1 MSALAA
7 LSGAV
12 WTWLLAELL
21 LSGAL
26 WATYVLLARR
36 LRTAA
41 DRFLFLKLSF
51 VALLVLPWLPAI
63 LPPSSGVAWEV
74 AARLPAPLLRRDL
87 QALGSGPRLGVT
99 SALALLYLLWAG
111 RCLLSLGLGAWR
123 LRRLVQGA
131 QARELPGWGTVF
143 LHAGALPPATVG
155 IVRPRILL
163 PARLYQQLEPR
174 AVQLILRHEAVHQR
188 RRDGL
193 FNSVVVLLRGLLGF
207 SPFVRALARHFE
219 SEMELSVDAA
229 VLADPGIAPREYGRL
244 LLALATELLP
254 RPQPG
259 GSEIFIARSLITRR
273 IAAMTKPSSAKNRPV
288 LAACA
293 FAAFAL
299 LGGGG
304 LSALNLTSSAWASA
318 APNPTAA
325 ADSALQIFLVQ
336 PGGSRS
342 VADEDGGSLPLAAAP
357 VLTQADFDHATFND
371 AENPTLSVH
380 LKHAAGARFAAFS
393 GSHIGHKLAIV
404 LDGKLLAAPVIK
416 ARIDGDSIM
425 LSGRFPK
432 EMRHL
437 TATINAAQTSPAAP
451 R

>member
-1 MSALAA
+1 VSALVA

-12 WTWLLAELL
+12 WTWLLAELV
-21 LSGAL
+21 LSGGL
-26 WATYVLLARR
+26 WAAYVLLARR

-51 VALLVLPWLPAI
+51 VALLVLPWLPTI
-63 LPPSSGVAWEV
+63 LPPPAAAPWEV
-74 AARLPAPLLRRDL
+74 AAQLPAPLPERAL
-87 QALGSGPRLGVT
+87 QALSSGPQLGVA
-99 SALALLYLLWAG
+99 SGLALLYLLWAG
-111 RCLLSLGLGAWR
+111 RCVLTLGLGALR

-131 QARELPGWGTVF
+131 KERELPDFGTVL
-143 LHAGALPPATVG
+143 LHAGELPPATVG

-163 PARLYQQLEPR
+163 PARLYEQLDAR

-193 FNSVVVLLRGLLGF
+193 FNSVVVLLRGLLAI

-229 VLADPGIAPREYGRL
+229 VLAEPDIAPREYGRL

-259 GSEIFIARSLITRR
+259 GSELFIARSLITRR

-318 APNPTAA
+318 AASPAA
-325 ADSALQIFLVQ
+325 ATDAALQVFLVQ
-336 PGGSRS
+336 PGGSHS
-342 VADEDGGSLPLAAAP
+342 VADDDGGSLPLAAAP
-357 VLTQADFDHATFND
+357 VLTQADLDRATFND
-371 AENPTLSVH
+371 GENPTLSVH
-380 LKHAAGARFAAFS
+380 LRPAAAARFSAFS
-393 GSHIGHKLAIV
+393 GSHLGHKLAIV
-404 LDGKLLAAPVIK
+404 LEGKLLAAPVIK
-416 ARIDGDSIM
+416 ARIDGDSLV
-425 LSGRFPK
+425 LSGHFPGA
-432 EMRHL
+432 MRRL
-437 TATINAAQTSPAAP
+437 AATINGTASPTAP